1 MSDFR
6 RESQEVIYSGPV
18 FTLTAEVFSSPEG
31 ERFDRQFVRH
41 GGAVAVVPLHD
52 DGSVTLIRQYR
63 PAVDRR
69 LLEIPAGLLDHDGE
83 SLPDAAARELQEEV
97 GLRASAITPLLGYL
111 PAPGM
116 TDEHVTLFVATG
128 LVEVAPDRQGPEE
141 DDLEVIRL
149 PLTDAVAMVRAGEIA
164 DGKTALGLLL
174 VATRDDSA
182 SR

>member
-1 MSDFR
+1 
-6 RESQEVIYSGPV
+6 
-18 FTLTAEVFSSPEG
+18 
-31 ERFDRQFVRH
+31 
-41 GGAVAVVPLHD
+41 VVPLHE
-52 DGSVTLIRQYR
+52 DGTVTLIRQYR

-83 SLPDAAARELQEEV
+83 SLEEAARRELQEEV
-97 GLRASAITPLLGYL
+97 GLCAQRIDPLLGYL

-128 LVEVAPDRQGPEE
+128 LSSVAADRQGPEE
-141 DDLEVIRL
+141 EDLEVVRL
-149 PLTDAVAMVRAGEIA
+149 PLGEVVSLVRAGSIV

-174 VATRDDSA
+174 VATRDDPA